1 MPEPSIAG
9 GDRPA
14 PEARQEVS
22 ATAASLAA
30 PRLTPPGTGER
41 AGWALPILL
50 AVAVLG
56 VGYLLFVRGGD
67 PQHKP
72 PATPPSAAAV
82 DLSSLPV
89 SNTRA
94 TIKAAPQDSEPR
106 RAPSGAKNGRTVVV
120 HPTRAAP
127 VFDVPGGT
135 AFAKVKPREYGDLW
149 LPVIGRS
156 DVMKGEEGGWVR
168 VMLPSRPNRSTG
180 WLRLGDGLQEA
191 YTRHL
196 VRIDLGSRRLELLKD
211 GQLVGSWPVAIGAP
225 ATPTPVGRT
234 FILGQFVDEGQ
245 KFSPVILPLGTHSK
259 TLDSYG
265 GGPGTVALHGWRDTS
280 VFGEAVSHGCVRV
293 PDDAL
298 RALRVVPLGT
308 PVLIDRA

>member
-1 MPEPSIAG
+1 MPEPSNID

-14 PEARQEVS
+14 PVARQEAS
-22 ATAASLAA
+22 ATATSPVAA
-30 PRLTPPGTGER
+30 RLTPPGAGER

-50 AVAVLG
+50 AVAVLV

-67 PQHKP
+67 QQHKP
-72 PATPPSAAAV
+72 PATPLSVAAV

-94 TIKAAPQDSEPR
+94 TIKAAPRNSESR
-106 RAPSGAKNGRTVVV
+106 RAPSSAKNGRTAVV

-127 VFDVPGGT
+127 VFDAPDGT
-135 AFAKVKPREYGDLW
+135 AFAKVKPRQYGDLW

-168 VMLPSRPNRSTG
+168 VLLPSRPNRSTG

-196 VRIDLGSRRLELLKD
+196 VRIYLGSRRLELLKD
-211 GQLVGSWPVAIGAP
+211 GQPVGSWLVAIGAP
-225 ATPTPVGRT
+225 ATPTPLGRT
-234 FILGQFVDEGQ
+234 FILGQFVDEDQ
-245 KFSPVILPLGTHSK
+245 KFSPVILPLGAHSK

-265 GGPGTVALHGWRDTS
+265 GGPGTVALHGWSDAT
-280 VFGEAVSHGCVRV
+280 VFGKAVSHGCVRV

-308 PVLIDRA
+308 PVLIDKS